1 MHTMMNKPETTT
13 AQTDSPSGSAAADVA
28 GAHEMGRY
36 WLQVNSGSGL
46 NSTRADDVVQMTSGQ
61 QFKFHFSPSENGYL
75 YIIGPGD
82 RNAPTTFL
90 TAKPASQFGVR
101 SNEVKSG
108 QDFAF
113 PSDTNK
119 DWSWMNLDENPGTD
133 EFTII
138 FSGTPLTTPAF
149 LDDEALRELTE
160 SEQAELNQAI
170 AGFKSNLA
178 GTEVMKN
185 ASNPFVSVKVPQ
197 SAAPGAPVVFKIK
210 IAHK

>member
-1 MHTMMNKPETTT
+1 
-13 AQTDSPSGSAAADVA
+13 
-28 GAHEMGRY
+28 
-36 WLQVNSGSGL
+36 
-46 NSTRADDVVQMTSGQ
+46 
-61 QFKFHFSPSENGYL
+61 
-75 YIIGPGD
+75 
-82 RNAPTTFL
+82 
-90 TAKPASQFGVR
+90 
-101 SNEVKSG
+101 
-108 QDFAF
+108 
-113 PSDTNK
+113 
-119 DWSWMNLDENPGTD
+119 MNLDETAGTD

-149 LDDEALRELTE
+149 LDDEALREL
-160 SEQAELNQAI
+160 SEKEQTELNQAI

>member
-1 MHTMMNKPETTT
+1 
-13 AQTDSPSGSAAADVA
+13 
-28 GAHEMGRY
+28 
-36 WLQVNSGSGL
+36 VNSDNGSV
-46 NSTRADDVVQMTSGQ
+46 RADEVVQMSSGQ
-61 QFKFHFSPSENGYL
+61 QFKFHFSPSESGYL

-82 RNAPTTFL
+82 HNAPTTFL

-113 PSDTNK
+113 PADTSK
-119 DWSWMNLDENPGTD
+119 DWSWMNLDQSPGTD

-138 FSGTPLTTPAF
+138 FSGTSLTTPAF

-185 ASNPFVSVKVPQ
+185 ANSPFVSVKVPQ